1 MSVKK
6 HYIRIINKTI
16 QLEMENFDY
25 IIIGAGSA
33 GCVLANRLSSN
44 PKNKVLLLE
53 AGGKDN
59 YPWIH
64 IPVGYYKTMH
74 NPKVDWCFHTEKD
87 ESMNNR
93 SIRYP
98 RGKTLGGSSSINGLL
113 WIRGQS
119 SDYDNWRQQGNSGWS
134 WNDVLPYFLKSE
146 NNEMGKSEFHN
157 DSGPIMVSN
166 KKINLKMLDEFLNAA
181 EEQGIPKVDDFNTGD
196 NFGIGF
202 YQFTTTHS
210 HKGLKLRCSASKGYL
225 NPIKKRHNLKII
237 VNAHVEK
244 INFEGKKAVSVN
256 YYQQNKIHTAKA
268 NKEIILSAGSI
279 GSPHILQVSGIGSIN
294 KLKENGIN
302 IIHELKGVGKNL
314 QDHLM
319 FRPVYKVKNLKSLN
333 KKINSFFGNM
343 LIGLEY
349 IFNQSGPMTMGASQV
364 CGFAKSDSSRAT
376 PNLQFHIQ
384 PISTDILGAS
394 KLHDFHG
401 ITPTVANIR
410 PTSRGEINIVSNDS
424 RVYPKIKMNYLSTDD
439 DRYVAAQGLKLI
451 RKIMLETETFKK
463 YEAEEYRPGL
473 NIQDDEELVKAGSNY
488 TQTIFHPVGTCKM
501 GIDDNAVVSEKLK
514 VHGIENL
521 RVIDA
526 SIMPNI
532 TSGNTNAPTI
542 MIAEKGADMILGK

>member
-1 MSVKK
+1 
-6 HYIRIINKTI
+6 
-16 QLEMENFDY
+16 MEEFDY

-33 GCVLANRLSSN
+33 GCVLANRLSQ
-44 PKNKVLLLE
+44 KEENKVLLLE
-53 AGGKDN
+53 AGGNDN

-74 NPKVDWCFHTEKD
+74 NPKVDWCFRTEKD
-87 ESMNNR
+87 ETMNNR

-119 SDYDNWRQQGNSGWS
+119 NDYDNWRQMGNTGWG

-146 NNEMGKSEFHN
+146 NNELGKSEYHN

-166 KKINLKMLDEFLNAA
+166 KKIDLKMLDEFQNAA
-181 EEQGIPKVDDFNTGD
+181 EECGIPKTNDFNTGD
-196 NFGIGF
+196 NTGIGF
-202 YQFTTTHS
+202 FQFTTNHNKS
-210 HKGLKLRCSASKGYL
+210 LLKLRCSAAKGYL
-225 NPIKKRHNLKII
+225 NPVKKRKNLKII
-237 VNAHVEK
+237 TNAHVQK
-244 INFEGKKAVSVN
+244 INFEGTKADSVSF
-256 YYQQNKIHTAKA
+256 YRRDKLDTAKA
-268 NKEIILSAGSI
+268 RREIILSAGSI
-279 GSPHILQVSGIGSIN
+279 GSPHILQVSGIGN
-294 KLKENGIN
+294 ADKLSKIGIKT
-302 IIHELKGVGKNL
+302 IHELKGVGMNL

-333 KKINSFFGNM
+333 GKINSLFGNF

-349 IFNQSGPMTMGASQV
+349 LFKQSGPMTMGASQV
-364 CGFAKSDSSRAT
+364 CGFAKSDPSKET
-376 PNLQFHIQ
+376 PNLQFHVQ

-394 KLHDFHG
+394 KLHDFDG

-410 PTSRGEINIVSNDS
+410 PSSRGEISIVSNDS
-424 RVYPKIKMNYLSTDD
+424 RVNPKIKMNYLSTQD
-439 DRYVAAQGLKLI
+439 DRMVAAQGLKLV

-463 YEAEEYRPGL
+463 YEPEEYRPGVH
-473 NIQDDEELVKAGSNY
+473 ITEDEELVKAGSEF

-501 GIDDNAVVSEKLK
+501 GKDENAVVNDKLY
-514 VHGIENL
+514 VHGLQNL

-542 MIAEKGADMILGK
+542 MIAEKGAEFILNNQTK

>member
-1 MSVKK
+1 MK
-6 HYIRIINKTI
+6 
-16 QLEMENFDY
+16 EFDY

-33 GCVLANRLSSN
+33 GCVLANRLTSD

-53 AGGKDN
+53 AGGKDT

-119 SDYDNWRQQGNSGWS
+119 NDYDNWRQMGNNGWG
-134 WNDVLPYFLKSE
+134 WKDVLPYFLKSE
-146 NNEMGKSEFHN
+146 NNELGKSEFHN
-157 DSGPIMVSN
+157 DNGPIMVSN
-166 KKINLKMLDEFLNAA
+166 KKIDLKMLDEFQNAA
-181 EEQGIPKVDDFNTGD
+181 EECGIQKTKDFNTGD
-196 NFGIGF
+196 NSGIGF
-202 YQFTTTHS
+202 FQFTTNHNKS
-210 HKGLKLRCSASKGYL
+210 LFKLRCSAAKGYL
-225 NPIKKRHNLKII
+225 NPIKNRKNLKITTK
-237 VNAHVEK
+237 AHVQK
-244 INFEGKKAVSVN
+244 INFDGKKAESVSF
-256 YYQQNKIHTAKA
+256 YQDNKVVTIKA
-268 NKEIILSAGSI
+268 LREIILSAGSI
-279 GSPHILQVSGIGSIN
+279 GSPHILQVSGVGDSN
-294 KLKENGIN
+294 KLKKNGIQT
-302 IIHELKGVGKNL
+302 IHELKGVGKNL

-333 KKINSFFGNM
+333 GKINSLFGNF

-349 IFNQSGPMTMGASQV
+349 LFKQSGPMTMGASQV
-364 CGFAKSDSSRAT
+364 CGFAKSDPSKET
-376 PNLQFHIQ
+376 PNLQFHVQ

-394 KLHDFHG
+394 KLHDFDG

-410 PTSRGEINIVSNDS
+410 PSSRGEISIVSNDS
-424 RVYPKIKMNYLSTDD
+424 RVNPKIKMNYLSTQD
-439 DRYVAAQGLKLI
+439 DRIVAAQGLKLV
-451 RKIMLETETFKK
+451 RKIMLESETFKK
-463 YEAEEYRPGL
+463 YEPEEYRPGVH
-473 NIQDDEELVKAGSNY
+473 ITDDEELVKAGSDF

-501 GIDDNAVVSEKLK
+501 GKDDNAVVNDKLYT
-514 VHGIENL
+514 HGLKNL

-542 MIAEKGADMILGK
+542 MIAEKGAEFILNNQTQ